1 VNRTGVGLVLIVL
14 CAIIEGFAQVS
25 WKMSSKKPDQHW
37 QFIAAGVVF
46 YGLEIGLYT
55 FALNMVDISISF
67 AMGSLS
73 FVSVALL
80 SRVVLKERISLT
92 RGAGLVLIL
101 TGTALMGEQA

>member
-1 VNRTGVGLVLIVL
+1 MNRTMLGLVLIVV

-25 WKMSSKKPDQHW
+25 WKMSSKKSDLHW
-37 QFIAAGVVF
+37 QFITAGVVF
-46 YGLEIGLYT
+46 YSLEISLYT
-55 FALNMVDISISF
+55 FALTLVDVSISF

-92 RGAGLVLIL
+92 RGAGLLLIL
-101 TGTALMGEQA
+101 TGAALMGEQA